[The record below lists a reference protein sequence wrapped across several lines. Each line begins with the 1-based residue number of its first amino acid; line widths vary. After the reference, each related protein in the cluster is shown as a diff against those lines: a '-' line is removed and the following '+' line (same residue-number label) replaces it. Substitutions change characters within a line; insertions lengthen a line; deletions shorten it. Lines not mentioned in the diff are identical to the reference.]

1 MDQQTMLI
9 IGILIVFFVFTIVPQ
24 FTQRRRRERE
34 LSAIQVGDW
43 IVTIGGIIGRIIALG
58 ASEVR
63 LRVSATSELTLVR
76 QAIRG
81 KIPAHADFAP
91 SDDEQDAEDD
101 DGEEE
106 EGDASEPEQAS

>member
-43 IVTIGGIIGRIIALG
+43 IVTIGGIIGRIVALD
-58 ASEVR
+58 ANEVR

-76 QAIRG
+76 PAIRG
-81 KIPAHADFAP
+81 KIPAHADFGP
-91 SDDEQDAEDD
+91 SDDEQDAEGDD
-101 DGEEE
+101 EEE
-106 EGDASEPEQAS
+106 DASEPEQAS